1 MSAGVTQPGPD
12 SADADLSEATSSA
25 SVPVQT
31 QQQNLI
37 RHLSAGLRDQP
48 VTPFDNWQAPI
59 IAMQVN
65 APSDACGVALENPIS
80 CRSLAKRQEI
90 VV

>member
-12 SADADLSEATSSA
+12 SADADLGEATSSA
-25 SVPVQT
+25 SVPVQI

-37 RHLSAGLRDQP
+37 RHLSAGLWDQP
-48 VTPFDNWQAPI
+48 VTPSDNWQAPI
-59 IAMQVN
+59 IATYVN
-65 APSDACGVALENPIS
+65 TLANACGVALKHHIC
-80 CRSLAKRQEI
+80 CRSFAKRQEI

>member
-12 SADADLSEATSSA
+12 GADADLSEATSSA
-25 SVPVQT
+25 SVPVQIR
-31 QQQNLI
+31 QQNLI
-37 RHLSAGLRDQP
+37 RHLSAGLWDQP
-48 VTPFDNWQAPI
+48 VTLSDNWQAPI
-59 IAMQVN
+59 IARYIN
-65 APSDACGVALENPIS
+65 TLSDACGLALENPVS